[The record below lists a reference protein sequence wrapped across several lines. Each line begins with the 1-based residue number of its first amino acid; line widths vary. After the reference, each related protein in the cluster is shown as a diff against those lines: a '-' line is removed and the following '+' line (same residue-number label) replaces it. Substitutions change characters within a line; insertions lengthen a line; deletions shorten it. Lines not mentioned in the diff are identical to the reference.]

1 MTVNDPKANFAG
13 ASFPACRQRLPRP
26 ARDLGSIACYP
37 ALMQHC
43 RVHGIRRS
51 QARPELRIL
60 WRLNSNPKIP
70 IMRHRHQLDVVTEIV
85 QYQVGILHT
94 YDEKQM
100 MFAGRCYDLRQQQR
114 SRRPTALLEL
124 MPLGDCVVLAVTGR
138 RRDPPLF
145 GRSVAGGNRR
155 NDVSVHL
162 AVDNIEFVPAFR
174 R

>member
-1 MTVNDPKANFAG
+1 
-13 ASFPACRQRLPRP
+13 
-26 ARDLGSIACYP
+26 
-37 ALMQHC
+37 MQHC

-70 IMRHRHQLDVVTEIV
+70 ITHHRHQLDVVTEIV

-114 SRRPTALLEL
+114 SRRPTAL
-124 MPLGDCVVLAVTGR
+124 
-138 RRDPPLF
+138 
-145 GRSVAGGNRR
+145 
-155 NDVSVHL
+155 
-162 AVDNIEFVPAFR
+162 
-174 R
+174 